1 MGVVSM
7 NGQSMERLMDVL
19 LQMKINLTHIN
30 DTLHQQSFE
39 IRQQVGAV
47 FEEERNSLDRCLRGI
62 DEKLKE
68 CAGYV
73 GEYQRLHG
81 TLSGMRAK
89 LIQLGAEPSA
99 LPAALPGERLEDV
112 ILWRLQELR
121 ALGKLNPPA

>member
-1 MGVVSM
+1 
-7 NGQSMERLMDVL
+7 MERLMDIL

-47 FEEERNSLDRCLRGI
+47 FEDERKSLERCVSGI

-68 CAGYV
+68 CAAHIDDYR
-73 GEYQRLHG
+73 RLHV
-81 TLSGMRAK
+81 TLGAMREK

-99 LPAALPGERLEDV
+99 LPPALPGERVEDV
-112 ILWRLQELR
+112 ILWRVRELR
-121 ALGKLNPPA
+121 ALGELSA

>member
-1 MGVVSM
+1 M
-7 NGQSMERLMDVL
+7 NGQSMERLMDVV
-19 LQMKINLTHIN
+19 LQMKINLSHIS

-47 FEEERNSLDRCLRGI
+47 FEEECKSLERCLGGI

-73 GEYQRLHG
+73 NDYQQLHA
-81 TLSGMRAK
+81 TLAGMRAK

-99 LPAALPGERLEDV
+99 LPAALPGERIEDV
-112 ILWRLQELR
+112 ILWRVQELK
-121 ALGKLNPPA
+121 ASGKFSA

>member
-1 MGVVSM
+1 
-7 NGQSMERLMDVL
+7 MDVV

-39 IRQQVGAV
+39 IREQVGAV
-47 FEEERNSLDRCLRGI
+47 FEEERKSLERSLGGI

-68 CAGYV
+68 CARYV
-73 GEYQRLHG
+73 DDYRQLHA

-99 LPAALPGERLEDV
+99 LPGALPGERVEDV
-112 ILWRLQELR
+112 ILWRVQELR
-121 ALGKLNPPA
+121 ALGKLRA

>member
-1 MGVVSM
+1 
-7 NGQSMERLMDVL
+7 MERLMDVV
-19 LQMKINLTHIN
+19 LQMKINLAHIN

-47 FEEERNSLDRCLRGI
+47 FEEERKSLERCLGGI

-68 CAGYV
+68 CAGFV
-73 GEYQRLHG
+73 NDYQQLHG

-99 LPAALPGERLEDV
+99 LPAALPGERIEDV
-112 ILWRLQELR
+112 ILWRVQELK
-121 ALGKLNPPA
+121 ASGKLAA